1 MTGLSSVP
9 VELLQHI
16 TSSLPLQDV
25 LALRLTDRAVSA
37 KVTDK
42 RFEQCFAERTCDLST
57 RSLEALSAIAAHPTL
72 GSVVQKITLVTAIT
86 DEVASK
92 RIVETGYK
100 SIGRTPK
107 RPTIDVKCTDA
118 EVAAAQEALDTLQET
133 KADRER
139 LRSSGNDLAILTDV
153 FTRLG
158 KLVTLSLEA
167 GVFTGGGRQ
176 GRRHA
181 SAAGNWYGVTDRKCL
196 WTMAAHDFSIVLQA
210 MVRARICVEDMLV
223 YQGGWGCSVM
233 SVEIGSLVAKM
244 PKADLE
250 ATLSSLKSLSISI
263 THDSLETLGEDRKNS
278 KVDWS
283 WLADDEI
290 AQRFALVLSTARGL
304 ERLDI
309 RHVRGHYYAKVREN
323 LDFFRTIANKAA
335 ASQLRSLTLRGFGAR
350 QSDLLCLLRK
360 SPGLEELELNEVA
373 LRTGKWS
380 PVFHHLEHQKHQLR
394 QLTMFR
400 CYEESLVQITRPAGA
415 GVDTEPWVAPHES
428 VHTRTWRM
436 SGQQVRAGV
445 ECTRVAEKWGGSIN
459 TDRWIEWHRREYRF

>member
-42 RFEQCFAERTCDLST
+42 RFEQCFVERTCDLST

-176 GRRHA
+176 GRHHA
-181 SAAGNWYGVTDRKCL
+181 SAAGNWEDGD
-196 WTMAAHDFSIVLQA
+196 AA
-210 MVRARICVEDMLV
+210 
-223 YQGGWGCSVM
+223 
-233 SVEIGSLVAKM
+233 
-244 PKADLE
+244 
-250 ATLSSLKSLSISI
+250 
-263 THDSLETLGEDRKNS
+263 
-278 KVDWS
+278 
-283 WLADDEI
+283 
-290 AQRFALVLSTARGL
+290 
-304 ERLDI
+304 
-309 RHVRGHYYAKVREN
+309 
-323 LDFFRTIANKAA
+323 
-335 ASQLRSLTLRGFGAR
+335 
-350 QSDLLCLLRK
+350 
-360 SPGLEELELNEVA
+360 
-373 LRTGKWS
+373 
-380 PVFHHLEHQKHQLR
+380 
-394 QLTMFR
+394 
-400 CYEESLVQITRPAGA
+400 
-415 GVDTEPWVAPHES
+415 
-428 VHTRTWRM
+428 
-436 SGQQVRAGV
+436 
-445 ECTRVAEKWGGSIN
+445 
-459 TDRWIEWHRREYRF
+459 